1 MSQVN
6 RMVNRD
12 WPPHLSS
19 SSLSTSSPFPGSLTH
34 IIAISHTFAHCCH
47 HFSLISY
54 TSSVNIHHVIA
65 LSHTFWSILAK
76 RRFNYLH
83 SCILSLH
90 LYIDFFQTLSPS
102 FAHFCH
108 FSHIV
113 PPCNCW
119 TSSSKGVLRCG
130 RQNVLMGVRVSD
142 YGVMAIRLRSIA
154 GWGVVPRMAPPPS
167 QGGST

>member
-1 MSQVN
+1 
-6 RMVNRD
+6 MVNRD

-90 LYIDFFQTLSPS
+90 LSINFFQTSSPL
-102 FAHFCH
+102 FVHFCH
-108 FSHIV
+108 FFCIV
-113 PPCNCW
+113 DQEQYIFAFSDQKCHFVLDVW
-119 TSSSKGVLRCG
+119 LAFRKYTVWWSTSLKRENYLKCIFLVARKIIIC
-130 RQNVLMGVRVSD
+130 
-142 YGVMAIRLRSIA
+142 
-154 GWGVVPRMAPPPS
+154 
-167 QGGST
+167 